1 MTTFQIFINY
11 QVVGTIID
19 IAVCS
24 ETKSPL
30 SDSRLIS
37 MKRDT
42 LQELRIPKHAHMFQ
56 FVLQKR
62 NLP

>member
-42 LQELRIPKHAHMFQ
+42 LQELRIPEHAHMFQ
-56 FVLQKR
+56 FVLRKR